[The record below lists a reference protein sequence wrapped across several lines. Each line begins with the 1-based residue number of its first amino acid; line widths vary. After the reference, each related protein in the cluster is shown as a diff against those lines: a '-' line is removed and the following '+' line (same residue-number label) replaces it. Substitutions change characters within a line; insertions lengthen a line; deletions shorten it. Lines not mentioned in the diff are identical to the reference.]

1 MLHDGSAVIRS
12 WVASSAVNY
21 RAMLISTVGH
31 STRSAEELLE
41 LLRGAE
47 VRLVVDIRAFPSSR
61 RHPQF
66 NRGALSE
73 WLPAAGIRY
82 RHLPG
87 LGGRRSPAPGS
98 SNHAWREAAF
108 QGYADHM
115 RSEEFQRALGELE
128 AVARECA
135 TAIMCAEAVWWRCH
149 RRLVAD
155 ALVLRGWRVEHL
167 GIGDGRAEHELTEF
181 AVAGPDGIPEYPP
194 AQATLLDDADD
205 DGRAH
210 IASSGPDDALAR
222 PG

>member
-1 MLHDGSAVIRS
+1 MRGDRPAVIRS
-12 WVASSAVNY
+12 CVAPSAVNH

-98 SNHAWREAAF
+98 PNGGSRAAAF

-115 RSEEFQRALGELE
+115 RSGEFQRAPAQLE
-128 AVARECA
+128 AAARARA
-135 TAIMCAEAVWWRCH
+135 TAIM
-149 RRLVAD
+149 
-155 ALVLRGWRVEHL
+155 
-167 GIGDGRAEHELTEF
+167 RA
-181 AVAGPDGIPEYPP
+181 
-194 AQATLLDDADD
+194 
-205 DGRAH
+205 
-210 IASSGPDDALAR
+210 
-222 PG
+222 